1 MLIFVL
7 MLLVVLIL
15 LFVLIHIVSA
25 DPRADINVDVC
36 ADESNHLSVLI
47 LIPLLMRRK
56 KKVLMVEILWSLKK
70 SIKTKFTSIL
80 LRSGFHPRL
89 FHSCRQFKEIQILS
103 IISLLKDK
111 SHPS

>member
-89 FHSCRQFKEIQILS
+89 FHSCRHFKEIQILS
-103 IISLLKDK
+103 IILLLKE
-111 SHPS
+111 

>member
-36 ADESNHLSVLI
+36 ADESNHLAVMI
-47 LIPLLMRRK
+47 LIPVLMSRK

-89 FHSCRQFKEIQILS
+89 FHSYRHSKKIKILFIILFLKE
-103 IISLLKDK
+103 
-111 SHPS
+111 